1 MCPQGNIRPN
11 KTKWKSDLC
20 KIIEDLNSDQLKK
33 LKHLMRNCANRVSIP
48 ASKLEE
54 TNEDRY
60 ELVNLIVESWG
71 FKESVKAIKEFM
83 KELPRNDERVK
94 KLWEPYLTV

>member
-1 MCPQGNIRPN
+1 
-11 KTKWKSDLC
+11 
-20 KIIEDLNSDQLKK
+20 
-33 LKHLMRNCANRVSIP
+33 MRNCANRVSIP

-71 FKESVKAIKEFM
+71 FKELVKAIKEFM

-94 KLWEPYLTV
+94 KLLEPYLTV